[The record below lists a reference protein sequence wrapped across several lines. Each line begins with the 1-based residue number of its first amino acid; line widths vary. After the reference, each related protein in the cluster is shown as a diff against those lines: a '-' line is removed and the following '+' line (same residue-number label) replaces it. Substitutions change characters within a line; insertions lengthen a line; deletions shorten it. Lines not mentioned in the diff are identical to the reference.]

1 MMNPLCILPMMVST
15 VSQNSLCITRCDI
28 NDSPGRYDNMDCSRA
43 TALRQDGVYK
53 ENLYYVYRTTQTYK
67 TKFLISKLEDMVNLR
82 SGKKV
87 PFLGKNIPKRPYAY
101 KTPIKKE
108 QESELVSKIA
118 SISIHEKDVLPEM
131 PETDADNNVTYG
143 SMPSLEG
150 SVLEENSSNSDVTE
164 TNIQS
169 NFQSDP
175 EVQSDLENES
185 EIEINANELPS
196 NILEIVEKFEAKM
209 TKLDKQFELMGLLK
223 ASANLATKSSPAFLD
238 SSSSSDSFSSDS
250 SQNITDDSFS
260 TSDGNTI
267 NECLEQSQQNVFS
280 DISSS
285 SSLSST
291 LKTMIDRAVD
301 SDSSATEDDCT
312 DTSESDIAEICEMY
326 NEFCQ

>member
-1 MMNPLCILPMMVST
+1 MV
-15 VSQNSLCITRCDI
+15 
-28 NDSPGRYDNMDCSRA
+28 Y
-43 TALRQDGVYK
+43 
-53 ENLYYVYRTTQTYK
+53 
-67 TKFLISKLEDMVNLR
+67 LR

-101 KTPIKKE
+101 KTPIQKE

-150 SVLEENSSNSDVTE
+150 SVLEENSSKSDVTE

-175 EVQSDLENES
+175 EVQSDSENES

-223 ASANLATKSSPAFLD
+223 ASANLATKSSPALID
-238 SSSSSDSFSSDS
+238 SSSSSDTFSSDS
-250 SQNITDDSFS
+250 SQNITDDSIS

-267 NECLEQSQQNVFS
+267 NECLAQSQQNVFS

-301 SDSSATEDDCT
+301 SDSSATEGDCT
-312 DTSESDIAEICEMY
+312 GTSESDIAEICEMY

>member
-1 MMNPLCILPMMVST
+1 MV
-15 VSQNSLCITRCDI
+15 
-28 NDSPGRYDNMDCSRA
+28 Y
-43 TALRQDGVYK
+43 
-53 ENLYYVYRTTQTYK
+53 
-67 TKFLISKLEDMVNLR
+67 LR

-101 KTPIKKE
+101 KTPIQKE

-118 SISIHEKDVLPEM
+118 SISIQEKDVFPEM

-223 ASANLATKSSPAFLD
+223 ASANLATNSSPAFLD

-250 SQNITDDSFS
+250 SQNITDDSIS
-260 TSDGNTI
+260 TCDGNTT
-267 NECLEQSQQNVFS
+267 NECLEQSQQNIFS

-291 LKTMIDRAVD
+291 LETMIDRAVD